1 MRTLQMATVAQTML
15 QLSVS
20 DKSSGVPPHRRITQ
34 SVVLFITR
42 PASMSQLP
50 MNFFHAAS
58 YVESPLTV
66 ESYTDLSFY

>member
-1 MRTLQMATVAQTML
+1 MATVAQTML

-42 PASMSQLP
+42 PASIGQLA
-50 MNFFHAAS
+50 MNFFTRLH
-58 YVESPLTV
+58 YVESLDSGV
-66 ESYTDLSFY
+66 IHGSKFLLN